1 MIRAKVESR
10 VWLHSPPLTLK
21 ADFVLISPTVLDFNS
36 RPRGG
41 ASGHTEISAPFVRRP
56 HTETCLGQHG
66 EGKDEGERSDEILKP
81 SSVKFNFVLQ
91 YNEWSPN
98 PASTPILKSCMFFPG
113 IWLPAVF
120 TGPPR
125 HSHHAPMSGYFP
137 LPDSGWASQ
146 LQVLQYFFTGMW
158 FHPALFET
166 DISAS
171 RRRA

>member
-1 MIRAKVESR
+1 MIRAEVESR

-36 RPRGG
+36 RPRGE
-41 ASGHTEISAPFVRRP
+41 ASGHTEICVIRP
-56 HTETCLGQHG
+56 QATHRDVLGAARG
-66 EGKDEGERSDEILKP
+66 RERWGERSDEILKP

-120 TGPPR
+120 TGPPW
-125 HSHHAPMSGYFP
+125 HSHRAPMSGYFP
-137 LPDSGWASQ
+137 LPDSGCASQ
-146 LQVLQYFFTGMW
+146 LQVLQYFFTGMR